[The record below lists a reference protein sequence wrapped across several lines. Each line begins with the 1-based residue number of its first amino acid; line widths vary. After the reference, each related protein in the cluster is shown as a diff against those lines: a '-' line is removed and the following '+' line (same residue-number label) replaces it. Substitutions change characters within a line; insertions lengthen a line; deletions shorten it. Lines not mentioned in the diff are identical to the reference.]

1 MKSPQAM
8 KYVCMLLWA
17 LFFWTVGWAQPTLA
31 DVLIGEWT
39 GALEYLDYQDNTS
52 RVSLPTDLSIQPKKE
67 TLRLRYAYVEPNG
80 KIVRGKD
87 QVTYSDEKV
96 KWGGEEWEIQSVEG
110 KSVAEGWE
118 MVLIR
123 NGRDDDRPAILRQT
137 IRRKN
142 DELTVL
148 KEVQYEGAD
157 TFSFRNVYRFG
168 KKAGPVEK

>member
-1 MKSPQAM
+1 MKSPQLM
-8 KYVCMLLWA
+8 KNVFMLFWA
-17 LFFWTVGWAQPTLA
+17 LSFSTVIWAQPTLA

-52 RVSLPTDLSIQPKKE
+52 RVSLPTNLSVQPRKE
-67 TLRLRYAYVEPNG
+67 TLKLRYAYVEPNG

-87 QVTYSDEKV
+87 QVTFSDEKV

-110 KSVAEGWE
+110 NSVAEGWE

-123 NGRDDDRPAILRQT
+123 KGMDDNRPAILRQT

-148 KEVQYEGAD
+148 KEVQYEEANA
-157 TFSFRNVYRFG
+157 FSFRNVYRFG
-168 KKAGPVEK
+168 KKPGAVEK